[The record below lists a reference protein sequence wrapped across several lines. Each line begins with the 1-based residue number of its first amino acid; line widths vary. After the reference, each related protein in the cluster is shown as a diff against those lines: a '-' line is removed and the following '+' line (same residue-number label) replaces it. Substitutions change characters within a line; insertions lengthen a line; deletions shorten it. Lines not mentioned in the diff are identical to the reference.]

1 MNCHN
6 QIIYI
11 LTMTINSISFFLF
24 FVAVFILYYIPMLR
38 SKGQNCILLLAS
50 LFFYGYADLRMLL
63 LLVLSMLVFWLLGR
77 GISGQCCNRWKNTLM
92 TCGVVLGV
100 SLLLYFK
107 YLNFFILSFAGLLS
121 LIGMQTN
128 YEAFNIIMP
137 LGISFFTFR
146 LISYLVDLRKQ
157 EIHSVSLLD
166 FSTYVCFFP
175 TILSGPI
182 DRSTTFLPQLR
193 TRRCFDGVL
202 AIEGCRQILWGMFK
216 KMVVADGLSL
226 FVCRDVGASNG
237 STLAIVAVM
246 YSIQIY
252 ADFSGYSDMA
262 IGVGKLLG
270 IRITRNFH
278 YPYFSRSVAEF
289 WNRWHISL
297 LSWFRYYIYIPL
309 GGSRCSTMKVIRNT
323 FIIFLVSGLWHG
335 ANWTFMVWG
344 LFHAVLFLPLLLNKN
359 RKRHKQDTPYN
370 FRDIVNIL
378 FVFLLITVGWII
390 FRCND
395 LTEVWLY
402 IRTMCSPSLL
412 DRPEGVIWALPSVI
426 FAVIMFSLE
435 WSKRKTEFP
444 LADMTVNVFWRWGIY
459 VFLILSIVYYQGK
472 STDFIYFKF

>member
-38 SKGQNCILLLAS
+38 SKGQNCVLLLAS

-77 GISGQCCNRWKNTLM
+77 GISGQCSNRWKNTLM

-128 YEAFNIIMP
+128 YETFNIIMP

-226 FVCRDVGASNG
+226 FISRDVGTSSG
-237 STLAIVAVM
+237 STLVIVAVM

-270 IRITRNFH
+270 IRITRNFN

-289 WNRWHISL
+289 WNCWHISL
-297 LSWFRYYIYIPL
+297 LLWFRYYIYIPL
-309 GGSRCSTMKVIRNT
+309 GGSRCSTAKVVRNT
-323 FIIFLVSGLWHG
+323 FIIFLVCGLWHG
-335 ANWTFMVWG
+335 ANWTFVVWG

-359 RKRHKQDTPYN
+359 RKRYKSDTPYTL
-370 FRDIVNIL
+370 RDIVRVL
-378 FVFLLITVGWII
+378 FVFLLFTVSLIV
-390 FRCND
+390 FRSND
-395 LTEVWLY
+395 LSEACLY
-402 IRTMCSPSLL
+402 IQTVCSPSLF
-412 DRPEGVIWALPSVI
+412 DKPNGVMWALPSMI
-426 FAVIMFSLE
+426 YAAVMFGLE
-435 WSKRKTEFP
+435 WSKRKAEFP
-444 LADMTVNVFWRWGIY
+444 LADMKVNTFWRWGLY
-459 VFLILSIVYYQGK
+459 AFLILSIVYYQGK
-472 STDFIYFKF
+472 PADFIYFKF